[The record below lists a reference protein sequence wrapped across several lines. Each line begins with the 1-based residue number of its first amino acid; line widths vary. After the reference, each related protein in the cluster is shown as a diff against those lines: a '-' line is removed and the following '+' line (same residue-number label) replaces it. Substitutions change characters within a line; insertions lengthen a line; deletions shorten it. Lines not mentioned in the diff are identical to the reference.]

1 MSEFTESRPTSS
13 SASPSAPASGS
24 PGLAVIDDDEKRLH
38 ELGYAQELHRGMGW
52 FSNFAVSFTIISIL
66 TGGITTYYL
75 GMVAGGPRIIIWGWI
90 FVGAMVLLVGA
101 GMAEVCSSYP
111 TAGGLYYWAAKL
123 APEGKAPVWS
133 WFTGWFN
140 LLGQVAVT
148 ASIDFGMATFL
159 GFFLN
164 LTTGFRGTA
173 RSLFVIYAIV
183 LIVHGI
189 LNTLGVNVI
198 AKLNNISVWW
208 HLTGVVVIVG
218 ALFILPDAHKHQT
231 LSTVF
236 TKYYSGLGWGFGGA
250 FVWVTLVG
258 LMLAQYTL
266 TGYDASAHMTE
277 ETHDAATS
285 GPRGIMTSIWVSIV
299 AGLILMI
306 GLTYAIPYAIG
317 SDNYNAA
324 AGAGINAAGVLWIAS
339 IGRHAAEFLI
349 LISLVA
355 QFFCG
360 MASVTANSRMI
371 YAFSRDGAVPGS
383 KYWHRVNKRTRT
395 PTNSIWFA
403 VVGAMILGLPSL
415 YQNKGYS
422 VAFFAIV
429 SVAVV
434 GLYISYIIPVLL
446 RRMRGSD
453 FTPGPWQLGKWSAI
467 IGWTAVVWVVIIC
480 FPLMLP
486 QFHPAGVNSW
496 NFAPVAVV
504 AIIGFAGIYWLVS
517 ARKWFKGPKVQGTAE
532 ELAAIEAELSS
543 LG

>member
-13 SASPSAPASGS
+13 TPPVSSSGAQ
-24 PGLAVIDDDEKRLH
+24 GVAVLTPDEKRLH

-75 GMVAGGPRIIIWGWI
+75 GMVAGGPRIIIWGWL

-173 RSLFVIYAIV
+173 KSLFVIYAIV

-236 TKYYSGLGWGFGGA
+236 TKYYNGLGWGFGGA
-250 FVWVTLVG
+250 AVWVTLVG

-277 ETHDAATS
+277 ETRDAATS

-446 RRMRGSD
+446 RRLRGPN
-453 FTPGPWQLGKWSAI
+453 FTPGPWQLGKWSPI
-467 IGWTAVVWVVIIC
+467 IGWTAVVWVVLIC

-496 NFAPVAVV
+496 NFAPIAVV
-504 AIIGFAGIYWLVS
+504 AVIGFAGIYWLAS

>member
-13 SASPSAPASGS
+13 SPTPSAPASGS

-75 GMVAGGPRIIIWGWI
+75 GMVAGGPRVIIWGWI

-173 RSLFVIYAIV
+173 KSLFLIYAIV

-189 LNTLGVNVI
+189 LNSLGVNVI

-236 TKYYSGLGWGFGGA
+236 TKYYNGLGWGFGGA

-277 ETHDAATS
+277 ETRDAATS

-299 AGLILMI
+299 AGLVLMI

-324 AGAGINAAGVLWIAS
+324 AGAGINAAGVLWVAS

-383 KYWHRVNKRTRT
+383 KYWHKVNKRTRT

-446 RRMRGSD
+446 RRLRGPN
-453 FTPGPWQLGKWSAI
+453 FTPGPWQLGKWSPI
-467 IGWTAVVWVVIIC
+467 IGWVAVVWVVIIC

-496 NFAPVAVV
+496 NFAPVCVV

-517 ARKWFKGPKVQGTAE
+517 ARKWFTGPKVQGTAE

>member
-1 MSEFTESRPTSS
+1 MSEFTESRPTGSTPPVSS
-13 SASPSAPASGS
+13 SGAPGV
-24 PGLAVIDDDEKRLH
+24 AVLTPDEKRLH

-164 LTTGFRGTA
+164 LTTGFRGTP
-173 RSLFVIYAIV
+173 RSLFLIYAIV
-183 LIVHGI
+183 LILHGI

-236 TKYYSGLGWGFGGA
+236 TKYYNGIGWGFSGNA
-250 FVWVTLVG
+250 IWVVLVG

-299 AGLILMI
+299 AGLVLMI

-317 SDNYNAA
+317 SDQYNAA
-324 AGAGINAAGVLWIAS
+324 AGAGINAAGVIWIAS

-383 KYWHRVNKRTRT
+383 RIWHRVNKRTRT

-446 RRMRGSD
+446 RRLRGPN
-453 FTPGPWQLGKWSAI
+453 FTPGPWQLGKWSPI
-467 IGWTAVVWVVIIC
+467 IGWLAVAWVVLIC

-504 AIIGFAGIYWLVS
+504 AVIGFAGIYWLVS

>member
-13 SASPSAPASGS
+13 SPTPSAPASGS

-173 RSLFVIYAIV
+173 KSLFLIYAIV

-189 LNTLGVNVI
+189 LNSLGVNVI

-236 TKYYSGLGWGFGGA
+236 TKYYNGLGFGFGGA

-277 ETHDAATS
+277 ETRDAATS

-299 AGLILMI
+299 AGLVLMI
-306 GLTYAIPYAIG
+306 GLTYAVPYAVG

-324 AGAGINAAGVLWIAS
+324 AGNGINAAGVLWVAS

-383 KYWHRVNKRTRT
+383 KYWHKVNKRTRT

-446 RRMRGSD
+446 RRLRGPN
-453 FTPGPWQLGKWSAI
+453 FTPGPWQLGKWSPI
-467 IGWTAVVWVVIIC
+467 IGWVAVVWVVIIC

-517 ARKWFKGPKVQGTAE
+517 ARKWFTGPKVQGTAE

>member
-1 MSEFTESRPTSS
+1 MSEFTESRPTGSTPPVSS
-13 SASPSAPASGS
+13 SGAPGV
-24 PGLAVIDDDEKRLH
+24 AVLTPDEKRLH

-164 LTTGFRGTA
+164 LTTGFRGTP
-173 RSLFVIYAIV
+173 RSLFLLYAIV
-183 LIVHGI
+183 LVLHGI

-236 TKYYSGLGWGFGGA
+236 TKYYNGIGWGFSGNA
-250 FVWVTLVG
+250 IWVVLVG

-299 AGLILMI
+299 AGLVLMI

-317 SDNYNAA
+317 SDQYNAA
-324 AGAGINAAGVLWIAS
+324 AGAGINAAGVIWIAS

-383 KYWHRVNKRTRT
+383 RFWHKVNKRTRT

-446 RRMRGSD
+446 RRLRGPN
-453 FTPGPWQLGKWSAI
+453 FTPGPWQLGKWSPI
-467 IGWTAVVWVVIIC
+467 IGWLAVAWVVLIC

-504 AIIGFAGIYWLVS
+504 AVIGFAGIYWLVS

>member
-1 MSEFTESRPTSS
+1 MSEFTESRPTGSTPPVSS
-13 SASPSAPASGS
+13 SGAPGV
-24 PGLAVIDDDEKRLH
+24 AVLTPDEKRLH

-90 FVGAMVLLVGA
+90 FVGLMVLLVGA

-164 LTTGFRGTA
+164 LTTGFRGTP
-173 RSLFVIYAIV
+173 RSLFLIYAIV

-236 TKYYSGLGWGFGGA
+236 TKYYNGIGWGFSGNA
-250 FVWVTLVG
+250 IWVVLVG

-299 AGLILMI
+299 AGLVLMI

-317 SDNYNAA
+317 SDQYNAA
-324 AGAGINAAGVLWIAS
+324 AGAGINAAGVIWIAS

-383 KYWHRVNKRTRT
+383 RIWHRVNKRTRT

-446 RRMRGSD
+446 RRLRGPN
-453 FTPGPWQLGKWSAI
+453 FTPGPWQLGKWSPI
-467 IGWTAVVWVVIIC
+467 IGWLAVTWVVLIC

-504 AIIGFAGIYWLVS
+504 AVIGFAGIYWLVS

>member
-1 MSEFTESRPTSS
+1 MSESTESRPTS
-13 SASPSAPASGS
+13 P
-24 PGLAVIDDDEKRLH
+24 PGVAVMNADEKRLH

-66 TGGITTYYL
+66 SGGITTYYL
-75 GMVAGGPRIIIWGWI
+75 GMVAGGPRVIVWGWI
-90 FVGAMVLLVGA
+90 FVGGMVMLVGA
-101 GMAEVCSSYP
+101 GMAEVCSSFP

-123 APEGKAPVWS
+123 APQGKAPVWS

-148 ASIDFGMATFL
+148 ASIDFAMATFC

-164 LTTGFRGTA
+164 LTTGFQGTA
-173 RSLFVIYAIV
+173 KSLFGIYTLV
-183 LIVHGI
+183 LIAHGI
-189 LNTLGVNVI
+189 LNSLGVNII

-218 ALFILPDAHKHQT
+218 ALFILPDAHKHQAI
-231 LSTVF
+231 SSVF
-236 TKYYSGLGWGFGGA
+236 TKYYDGLGWGFGGHA
-250 FVWVTLVG
+250 IWVVLVG
-258 LMLAQYTL
+258 LMMAQYTL

-277 ETHDAATS
+277 ETHNAATS
-285 GPRGIMTSIWVSIV
+285 GPRGIMTSIWVSVV
-299 AGLILMI
+299 AGLVLMI
-306 GLTYAIPYAIG
+306 GLTYAIPFAIG
-317 SDNYNAA
+317 SDDYVGA
-324 AGAGINAAGVLWIAS
+324 AGAGINAPGVLWVAA

-349 LISLVA
+349 LVCLVA

-383 KYWHRVNKRTRT
+383 RLWHKVNKRTRT

-403 VVGAMILGLPSL
+403 VVGAFILGLPSL

-434 GLYISYIIPVLL
+434 GLYVSYVIPVLL
-446 RRMRGSD
+446 RRLRGSD
-453 FTPGPWQLGKWSAI
+453 FAPGPWQLGKWSPI
-467 IGWTAVVWVVIIC
+467 IGWTAVVWVIIIC

-504 AIIGFAGIYWLVS
+504 AVIGFAGIYWLVS
-517 ARKWFKGPKVQGTAE
+517 ARKWFTGPKVQGTAE

>member
-1 MSEFTESRPTSS
+1 MSEFTESRPTGSTPPVSS
-13 SASPSAPASGS
+13 SGAPGV
-24 PGLAVIDDDEKRLH
+24 AVLTPDEKRLH

-236 TKYYSGLGWGFGGA
+236 TKYYNGLGWGFGGA

-277 ETHDAATS
+277 ETRDAATS

-446 RRMRGSD
+446 RRMRGSN
-453 FTPGPWQLGKWSAI
+453 FTPGPWQLGKWSPI

-504 AIIGFAGIYWLVS
+504 AIIGFAGVYWLVS

>member
-13 SASPSAPASGS
+13 SASPSTPASGS